1 MIIAKSKLNWV
12 SESNPTYCNFEA
24 DTSLLYYLF
33 SMFCNQRSWY
43 FLAMFEANL
52 AKHGIP
58 FKHEPVRAVGISC
71 VHYLQ
76 AWKVFLFRCFLF
88 FSFQFALANFVV
100 LWWTFDIWRF
110 YFKMEKSQIF
120 SFFLIKIYY
129 VDLNNKQLDEIEQK
143 AQAKNTKRARVGSK
157 KVREMVWYI
166 YSGSVNTV
174 KFCKSSSLKWKQ
186 RKAVH

>member
-1 MIIAKSKLNWV
+1 MIFFGHVWGKSCKTWHPFQTWASSRGWNFLCLLLAGL
-12 SESNPTYCNFEA
+12 ESVFI
-24 DTSLLYYLF
+24 SLF
-33 SMFCNQRSWY
+33 
-43 FLAMFEANL
+43 
-52 AKHGIP
+52 P
-58 FKHEPVRAVGISC
+58 
-71 VHYLQ
+71 
-76 AWKVFLFRCFLF
+76 F
-88 FSFQFALANFVV
+88 FSFQFALSNFVV

-129 VDLNNKQLDEIEQK
+129 VDLNNEQLDEIEQK